1 MIDRRDANNGLEPSG
16 KGTVTQQAAARGR
29 KLKRLYDHIS
39 PSILAVVAVLSFVLS
54 LFLQLLTGNSRIVSA
69 VVSLTL
75 VTVCLLIFKL
85 GPFLRSE
92 FARSV
97 RAMWMP
103 IAVTIV
109 AGVLLFYEGQGRDL
123 GVGLLGEGQFK
134 LIMLCLILIYWA
146 LNNWHSARIGLN
158 YEFNAQLSRAADARP
173 RNGRSQGPTGIVTGR
188 WLFWP
193 PRLLGVCAH
202 LFAAFSLALASL
214 NVVTASG
221 GNSSALTLSNLLVFT
236 APLTIGLFTIAVWA
250 YDVAFLSAN
259 RKKPMD
265 PKRARWIVGLSGVL
279 AAGLL
284 IELWSIENRGLVPEG
299 LFSGTFWISFSAVI
313 FLYFVSRA
321 RKHFTPT
328 PLNHDRLTV
337 ALALPA
343 IVVELVV
350 CFVPTFVGE
359 WLGSL
364 NVFFFAF
371 GAVLAVINGIAW
383 FGKFIANMQERAERF
398 KFAGQCVAF
407 LLLLAALTSL
417 MRDFH
422 RVRLCAAE
430 PCSPAPAQAWS
441 PIPSVDDRPT
451 VRDAAL
457 AWYKQAEKLY
467 HKDDPTKQKPVPMLV
482 IATAGGGIRAAYWTA
497 TVLERLRNDLEQKG
511 QTLEKLLFAVSG
523 VSGGSVGAMD
533 YIAALHAGDKP
544 TAYLQSDFLA
554 PAIASLVFADG
565 PSNFLPDFGQVDRGT
580 ALERSLENGSK
591 GYLGYSFLSFF
602 PNKSDLSENWR
613 PALLLNATHQE
624 TGRRVI
630 ASNLKIEKGT
640 FLDSF
645 DELELLDSDMRAS
658 TVAHNSARFTYVSP
672 AGKLV
677 PRIGPDLSA
686 KIDNRGYVIDGGYFE
701 NYGALTALE
710 LARSARQEI
719 EAKGGSVKLVI
730 LQISSDPTLTKERTR
745 VRTIE
750 NGGKCFLTTAPASSN
765 GKDNYLSFAD
775 AGRDP
780 VTHRWHKNDGEGW
793 VVSYLNE
800 LAAPLIGVTAVREA
814 HGTLAAAEL
823 ASAVCVERDT
833 IKAAASQAGE
843 KQQPAAI
850 SDPLVAKT
858 GSTSGTPG
866 QVPSGAS
873 APATPSETPHFAH
886 LAMCEVSENNKAP
899 IVPPLGWVLSKPM
912 REKFPAIFDDCDN
925 KAELTGLEMALE

>member
-1 MIDRRDANNGLEPSG
+1 
-16 KGTVTQQAAARGR
+16 VAAHGR
-29 KLKRLYDHIS
+29 KLKDLYDRTS
-39 PSILAVVAVLSFVLS
+39 PWLLAGVAVLSFVVTL
-54 LFLQLLTGNSRIVSA
+54 LLQLLTGDSRIVSA
-69 VVSLTL
+69 LVSLTL

-85 GPFLRSE
+85 GPFFRSE
-92 FARSV
+92 LARV
-97 RAMWMP
+97 IRGMWLP
-103 IAVTIV
+103 IAVTAI
-109 AGVLLFYEGQGRDL
+109 AGVLLFYEGQGQDL

-146 LNNWHSARIGLN
+146 VNNWHSARIGLN
-158 YEFNAQLSRAADARP
+158 YEFQA
-173 RNGRSQGPTGIVTGR
+173 PTGKER

-202 LFAAFSLALASL
+202 LFAAFSLALAGL
-214 NVVTASG
+214 NVVTAAG
-221 GNSSALTLSNLLVFT
+221 GSSSVITLSNFLVFT
-236 APLTIGLFTIAVWA
+236 APLTIGLVTIAVWA
-250 YDVAFLSAN
+250 FDVAYISKN

-265 PKRARWIVGLSGVL
+265 PKRAWWIVGVSVL
-279 AAGLL
+279 LAVGLL
-284 IELWSIENRGLVPEG
+284 IGLWSIESRALVPEG
-299 LFSGTFWISFSAVI
+299 LFSATFWISLSAVI
-313 FLYFVSRA
+313 FLYFVSRS
-321 RKHFTPT
+321 RKGFSPA
-328 PLNHDRLTV
+328 PLNHDGLTKI
-337 ALALPA
+337 LALLA
-343 IVVELVV
+343 IAVGAVV
-350 CFVPTFVGE
+350 CVSPTFVGD

-364 NVFFFAF
+364 NVCFLAF
-371 GAVLAVINGIAW
+371 GAVLAILNGIGW
-383 FGKFIANMQERAERF
+383 VGKSIANMHVGVQRF

-422 RVRLCAAE
+422 RVRLCAAGD
-430 PCSPAPAQAWS
+430 CLPAPAQAWS
-441 PIPSVDDRPT
+441 PIPTVNDRPT
-451 VRDAAL
+451 IGEAAL
-457 AWYKQAEKLY
+457 AWYEQAEKLY
-467 HKDDPTKQKPVPMLV
+467 HKDDKNKSKPVPMLV
-482 IATAGGGIRAAYWTA
+482 VATAGGGIRAAYWTA
-497 TVLERLRNDLEQKG
+497 TVLERLHNDLQQKG
-511 QTLEKLLFAVSG
+511 QAVDKLLFAISG

-533 YIAALHAGDKP
+533 YIAALHAGGKP

-580 ALERSLENGSK
+580 ALEQSFENGSK

-602 PNKSDLSENWR
+602 PNKSDLSKNWR

-630 ASNLKIEKGT
+630 ASNLKIEKDA

-677 PRIGPDLSA
+677 PRIGPDPSS
-686 KIDNRGYVIDGGYFE
+686 KVKNRGYVIDGGYFE

-719 EAKGGSVKLVI
+719 EKAGGFVKLVI
-730 LQISSDPTLTKERTR
+730 LQISSDPTLTKDRTR

-750 NGGKCFLTTAPASSN
+750 KGGDCFLSTANAPLSSN
-765 GKDNYLSFAD
+765 GKDNYLGFAD

-833 IKAAASQAGE
+833 VKVTAAQSSE
-843 KQQPAAI
+843 KKQQPAAI
-850 SDPLVAKT
+850 SDLLVAKA
-858 GSTSGTPG
+858 GSTSGTSG
-866 QVPSGAS
+866 QAPSAAA
-873 APATPSETPHFAH
+873 APTTLSETPHFAH

-899 IVPPLGWVLSKPM
+899 IVPPLGWALSKPM
-912 REKFPAIFDDCDN
+912 RDKFPAIFDDCGN
-925 KAELTGLEMALE
+925 QAELTGLETALE